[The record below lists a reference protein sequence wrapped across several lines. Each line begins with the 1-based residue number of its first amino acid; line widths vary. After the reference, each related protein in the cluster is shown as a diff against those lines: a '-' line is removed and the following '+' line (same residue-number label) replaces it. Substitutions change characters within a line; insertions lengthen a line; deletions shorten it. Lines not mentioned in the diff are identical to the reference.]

1 MHSAIWRA
9 ERVGAWASSGKGGYA
24 MLWAIAVV
32 LIVLWLLGFLV
43 IHITSFAIHLLLLIA
58 IIVIVY
64 NLVAGS
70 RTRGTV

>member
-1 MHSAIWRA
+1 
-9 ERVGAWASSGKGGYA
+9 

-43 IHITSFAIHLLLLIA
+43 IHVTSFAIHLLLLIA

-64 NLVAGS
+64 NLMAGN
-70 RTRGTV
+70 RTRDTV

>member
-1 MHSAIWRA
+1 
-9 ERVGAWASSGKGGYA
+9 

-58 IIVIVY
+58 IIVILY
-64 NLVAGS
+64 NLFTGGR